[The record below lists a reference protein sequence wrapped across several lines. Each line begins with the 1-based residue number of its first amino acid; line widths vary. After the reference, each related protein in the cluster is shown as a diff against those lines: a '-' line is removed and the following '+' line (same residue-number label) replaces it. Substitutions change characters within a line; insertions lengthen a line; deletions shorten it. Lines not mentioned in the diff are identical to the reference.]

1 MKYSDEQ
8 TERANSRNIV
18 EYFRSLGYKTE
29 RSGKDVKIHGFG
41 GLCVNPETNKFYI
54 HSRQTGGYGL
64 IDCLMK
70 THDMRFPDAV
80 REALGGEAPK
90 HGYYTADRKFPGGE
104 SRKSYISAP
113 MPEKRTFTQPQEAEN
128 YRKMYAYLT
137 KRRCISADIIN
148 KLVKANL
155 LYQDSKGGCVF
166 LHKNEDN
173 APCGAEIHGTGSK
186 MFTVGNTSF
195 AEIENRAVIKTSPV
209 IAAMLH
215 EQFAESDKSFAGYV
229 YPTEANII
237 VSEQDKL
244 FFSDAIKN
252 MTPDENLN
260 DIVQQKYRS
269 RQYIAPGTSN
279 TYFQYDSGVPEK
291 AYVFESA
298 IDMMSFMQL
307 HPEADNCKFVS
318 MAGLKPSAVND
329 LLEKGLKVVLC
340 VDNDTAALNFCR
352 QFAGKAAYF
361 GECRQQGVKDYNEL
375 LCRQIKKKEFQS
387 TVNNMTAW
395 ADTVHARAVQMQ
407 HRQEKEKICR

>member
-1 MKYSDEQ
+1 MKYTDEQ
-8 TERANSRNIV
+8 TERANRRNII
-18 EYFRSLGYKTE
+18 EYFQSLGYKTE
-29 RSGKDVKIHGFG
+29 RMGRDIKIHGFG

-80 REALGGEAPK
+80 REALGGEAPQ

-104 SRKSYISAP
+104 SNITPLPEVRKR
-113 MPEKRTFTQPQEAEN
+113 EFVQPAEAEN
-128 YRKMYAYLT
+128 YRKVYAYLT
-137 KRRCISADIIN
+137 KRRCISPDIIN
-148 KLVKANL
+148 RLVHAKL

-166 LHKNEDN
+166 LHRNGDN
-173 APCGAEIHGTGSK
+173 TPCGAEIHGTGSK

-237 VSEQDKL
+237 TSEMNKQ
-244 FFSDAIKN
+244 FFSDAIN
-252 MTPDENLN
+252 NITPDERFN

-269 RQYIAPGTSN
+269 QQYIAPGTSN
-279 TYFQYDSGVPEK
+279 TYFQYDCGTPQK

-352 QFAGKAAYF
+352 QFAGKATYF
-361 GECRQQGVKDYNEL
+361 GECRQKGVKDYNEL
-375 LCRQIKKKEFQS
+375 LCKQIKKKEFQS